1 MNAIVLLLC
10 GVFLT
15 GGTLSSIKLTSVSS
29 DPELLSR
36 MAYDRFLEDRLDDE
50 ALEELDGDRG
60 NLEPGAKNPLTFS
73 ESLSALRS
81 KKEAALRHAAL
92 SLPGKLVYAATSL
105 YIQNAVYLEKLGL
118 LGITTSAEDQET
130 VIQKLSRMGGSSEGR
145 KLIDKQLPTTFED
158 KLASQ
163 TAIFDSKTPLFD
175 VDMRKV
181 YKQAIKEGRKQMQ
194 QKTQKI

>member
-1 MNAIVLLLC
+1 M
-10 GVFLT
+10 
-15 GGTLSSIKLTSVSS
+15 
-29 DPELLSR
+29 
-36 MAYDRFLEDRLDDE
+36 
-50 ALEELDGDRG
+50 
-60 NLEPGAKNPLTFS
+60 
-73 ESLSALRS
+73 
-81 KKEAALRHAAL
+81 RHAAL